1 MKPHNFENQVKEAL
15 KDRQIEPRPES
26 WDRLNAMLTANE
38 AKPVRKMFPYW
49 NIAAAVAVFIG
60 IFSFYLF
67 QSEPVIDV
75 ALPENQVVSSE
86 ITAPESN
93 EPAQSNTGNSK
104 DQKINQISSFNQ
116 SIKSIKSF
124 KQKAKAA
131 KAAPEQAPLA
141 NETIQSTTN
150 AALAENVQTQS
161 QNTSEVPVVP
171 TLSDE
176 ARVAAL
182 SDKLNKRPRFKTNPN
197 ALLEA
202 SNQKAEREY
211 QNQMVATVVKRF
223 AEVKGVVQNRNTVK

>member
-67 QSEPVIDV
+67 QSEPVVDV

-93 EPAQSNTGNSK
+93 EPAQSITSNSAN
-104 DQKINQISSFNQ
+104 QTINQIPSFNQ
-116 SIKSIKSF
+116 SIKSF

-131 KAAPEQAPLA
+131 KAVSEQAPPA
-141 NETIQSTTN
+141 TETVQSTNN
-150 AALAENVQTQS
+150 AALAENVQTQP
-161 QNTSEVPVVP
+161 QNTSEVLVVP

-176 ARVAAL
+176 GRVAAL
-182 SDKLNKRPRFKTNPN
+182 SEKLNKRPRFKTNPN

>member
-1 MKPHNFENQVKEAL
+1 MKPHNFEDQVKEAL

-86 ITAPESN
+86 IAAPESN
-93 EPAQSNTGNSK
+93 EPTQSNTGNSE
-104 DQKINQISSFNQ
+104 DQKINQFPSFNQ
-116 SIKSIKSF
+116 SIKSIK
-124 KQKAKAA
+124 QKAKAA
-131 KAAPEQAPLA
+131 KVAPEQAPLA

-150 AALAENVQTQS
+150 GALAENVQTQS